1 MIYIKGLTKIFHSD
15 SGDVK
20 ALEEV
25 NLHIKQGE
33 IFGVIGLSGAG
44 KSTLLRCINMLE
56 TPTSGT
62 IEIDGVDMTKLSSY
76 ELKEYRKK
84 IGMIFQLFN
93 LLSSRTVRENIAF
106 PLEIAGFDKNV
117 IKEKVDNL
125 LDLVGLTD
133 KINSYPSQLSGGQK
147 QRVGIARALANDP
160 KVLLCD
166 EATSALDPQTT
177 LSILNLLKDINRQLG
192 LTIVLIT
199 HEMNVIKH
207 ICHSV
212 AVIEQSRVV
221 EQGPV
226 LDVFANPKTT
236 TAKNFLKTITLSE
249 LPDELKDRI
258 RQLDHGNLEGKI
270 VKIGFFGQITT
281 QPIISTLV
289 KRFDVDANILFGNID
304 HIQDD
309 PYGVLVV
316 ELKGQKVRTVEAMN
330 YLKELGLKVE
340 VIENV

>member
-1 MIYIKGLTKIFHSD
+1 
-15 SGDVK
+15 
-20 ALEEV
+20 
-25 NLHIKQGE
+25 
-33 IFGVIGLSGAG
+33 
-44 KSTLLRCINMLE
+44 
-56 TPTSGT
+56 
-62 IEIDGVDMTKLSSY
+62 
-76 ELKEYRKK
+76 
-84 IGMIFQLFN
+84 
-93 LLSSRTVRENIAF
+93 
-106 PLEIAGFDKNV
+106 
-117 IKEKVDNL
+117 
-125 LDLVGLTD
+125 
-133 KINSYPSQLSGGQK
+133 
-147 QRVGIARALANDP
+147 
-160 KVLLCD
+160 
-166 EATSALDPQTT
+166 
-177 LSILNLLKDINRQLG
+177 
-192 LTIVLIT
+192 
-199 HEMNVIKH
+199 MNVIKH